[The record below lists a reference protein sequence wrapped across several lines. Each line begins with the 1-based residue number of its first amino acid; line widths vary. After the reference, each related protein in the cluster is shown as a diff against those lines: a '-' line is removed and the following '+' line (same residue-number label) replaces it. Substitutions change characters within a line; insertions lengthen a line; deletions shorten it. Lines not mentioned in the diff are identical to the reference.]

1 MAETIIINAA
11 TREIKVPDSE
21 INFGVAGERKIERK
35 HFRIEGRTYKGVDLA
50 DGFAWKVSCE
60 NAAKKPCADLID
72 SIVADATGIEFDW
85 VVGAAP
91 MAFKGELKFSVCAK
105 RTNSLAEILN
115 EWHSRIG
122 TGIVNAGL
130 EATVEDIGGYDLA
143 AQLQQ
148 EASQAKA
155 NAEAAKDAQEAAESA
170 RDAAS
175 GSASAAA
182 GLASVWRW
190 SAPAASSASAA
201 ASAAKTAGDA
211 AAKVVNEGVAE
222 KLTEMQ
228 NIQKDV
234 STKAQTAETAAKN
247 ADTAKTAAQN
257 AQKAAEKS
265 AGNAANS
272 ESAAKTSAEQAAAA
286 RDTAQ
291 ELAGRVIVDDALS
304 DTSASPVQNK
314 VIFAALAKKQD
325 VQRVTFVINDTDGG
339 LDAVVAD

>member
-155 NAEAAKDAQEAAESA
+155 NAEAAKDAQEAAE
-170 RDAAS
+170 
-175 GSASAAA
+175 
-182 GLASVWRW
+182 
-190 SAPAASSASAA
+190 
-201 ASAAKTAGDA
+201 
-211 AAKVVNEGVAE
+211 
-222 KLTEMQ
+222 
-228 NIQKDV
+228 
-234 STKAQTAETAAKN
+234 
-247 ADTAKTAAQN
+247 
-257 AQKAAEKS
+257 KS

-272 ESAAKTSAEQAAAA
+272 ESAAKISAEQAAAA

>member
-130 EATVEDIGGYDLA
+130 EAAVEDIGGYDLA

-175 GSASAAA
+175 GSA
-182 GLASVWRW
+182 
-190 SAPAASSASAA
+190 
-201 ASAAKTAGDA
+201 
-211 AAKVVNEGVAE
+211 
-222 KLTEMQ
+222 
-228 NIQKDV
+228 
-234 STKAQTAETAAKN
+234 
-247 ADTAKTAAQN
+247 
-257 AQKAAEKS
+257 
-265 AGNAANS
+265 
-272 ESAAKTSAEQAAAA
+272 SAAKTSAEQAAAA

>member
-1 MAETIIINAA
+1 MAEAIVIDAA
-11 TREIKVPDSE
+11 TRAISVPDSE
-21 INFGVAGERKIERK
+21 ARFGCAGERKIEKK
-35 HFRIEGRTYKGVDLA
+35 HIHIDGRVVDDTDLGI
-50 DGFAWKVSCE
+50 GFSWKVSCE
-60 NAAKKPCADLID
+60 NAGGFLCADLID
-72 SIVADATGIEFDW
+72 SIKADVDSIEFDW

-91 MAFKGELKFSVCAK
+91 MAYKGKLKFSICAI
-105 RTNSLAEILN
+105 RTDVDGSVLQ
-115 EWHSRIG
+115 EWHSHIG
-122 TGIVNAGL
+122 EGTVAAGL
-130 EATVEDIGGYDLA
+130 EATAENVGGVDLMAHLQSLA
-143 AQLQQ
+143 AQ
-148 EASQAKA
+148 
-155 NAEAAKDAQEAAESA
+155 AEANRSASETARKKAESA
-170 RDAAS
+170 Q
-175 GSASAAA
+175 SAAA
-182 GLASVWRW
+182 D
-190 SAPAASSASAA
+190 SAA
-201 ASAAKTAGDA
+201 EALNSKNAAAKSAENAAENAKAAGDA
-211 AAKVVNEGVAE
+211 ATKVIKEGVAE

-234 STKAQTAETAAKN
+234 STKAKTAETAAEN

-291 ELAGRVIVDDALS
+291 ELAGRVTVDDTLS
-304 DTSASPVQNK
+304 DASASPVQNK

>member
-1 MAETIIINAA
+1 MREPIVINAE
-11 TREIKVPDSE
+11 TREITVPE
-21 INFGVAGERKIERK
+21 TERAFGVAGERKVEVK
-35 HFRIEGRTYKGVDLA
+35 HIRIEGRTVDGTDLTQ
-50 DGFAWKVSCE
+50 GFSWKVSCE
-60 NAAKKPCADLID
+60 NAGKELCADLID
-72 SIVADATGIEFDW
+72 GIVADAGNIEFDW
-85 VVGAAP
+85 IVGAAP
-91 MAFKGELKFSVCAK
+91 MAYKGTMHFAVCAV
-105 RTNSLAEILN
+105 RVDAAGNILQ
-115 EWHSRIG
+115 EWHSKLG
-122 TGIVNAGL
+122 AGVVANGI
-130 EATVEDIGGYDLA
+130 EATVQNIGGQDLLAHIQSITAA
-143 AQLQQ
+143 AQQ
-148 EASQAKA
+148 
-155 NAEAAKDAQEAAESA
+155 NAAAAQ
-170 RDAAS
+170 RDAA
-175 GSASAAA
+175 AAAKNAEDAANSAAEA
-182 GLASVWRW
+182 LNSKN
-190 SAPAASSASAA
+190 AA
-201 ASAAKTAGDA
+201 AKSAENAAENAKAAGDA
-211 AAKVVNEGVAE
+211 ATKVIEEGVAE

-272 ESAAKTSAEQAAAA
+272 ESAAKTSAERAAAA

-314 VIFAALAKKQD
+314 VIFAALAKKQN

>member
-72 SIVADATGIEFDW
+72 SIVADTTGIEFDW

-155 NAEAAKDAQEAAESA
+155 NAEAAKDAQEAAE
-170 RDAAS
+170 
-175 GSASAAA
+175 
-182 GLASVWRW
+182 
-190 SAPAASSASAA
+190 
-201 ASAAKTAGDA
+201 
-211 AAKVVNEGVAE
+211 
-222 KLTEMQ
+222 
-228 NIQKDV
+228 
-234 STKAQTAETAAKN
+234 
-247 ADTAKTAAQN
+247 
-257 AQKAAEKS
+257 KS

>member
-130 EATVEDIGGYDLA
+130 EAAVEDIGGYDLA

-155 NAEAAKDAQEAAESA
+155 NAEAAKDAQE
-170 RDAAS
+170 
-175 GSASAAA
+175 
-182 GLASVWRW
+182 
-190 SAPAASSASAA
+190 
-201 ASAAKTAGDA
+201 
-211 AAKVVNEGVAE
+211 
-222 KLTEMQ
+222 
-228 NIQKDV
+228 
-234 STKAQTAETAAKN
+234 
-247 ADTAKTAAQN
+247 
-257 AQKAAEKS
+257 AAEKS

>member
-155 NAEAAKDAQEAAESA
+155 NAEAAKDAQ
-170 RDAAS
+170 
-175 GSASAAA
+175 
-182 GLASVWRW
+182 
-190 SAPAASSASAA
+190 
-201 ASAAKTAGDA
+201 
-211 AAKVVNEGVAE
+211 
-222 KLTEMQ
+222 
-228 NIQKDV
+228 
-234 STKAQTAETAAKN
+234 
-247 ADTAKTAAQN
+247 
-257 AQKAAEKS
+257 KAAEKS

>member
-182 GLASVWRW
+182 GLAS
-190 SAPAASSASAA
+190 AAASSASAA

-257 AQKAAEKS
+257 A
-265 AGNAANS
+265 
-272 ESAAKTSAEQAAAA
+272 
-286 RDTAQ
+286 
-291 ELAGRVIVDDALS
+291 
-304 DTSASPVQNK
+304 
-314 VIFAALAKKQD
+314 
-325 VQRVTFVINDTDGG
+325 
-339 LDAVVAD
+339 

>member
-35 HFRIEGRTYKGVDLA
+35 HFRIEGRTYNGVDLA

-155 NAEAAKDAQEAAESA
+155 NAEAAKDAQEAAE
-170 RDAAS
+170 
-175 GSASAAA
+175 
-182 GLASVWRW
+182 
-190 SAPAASSASAA
+190 
-201 ASAAKTAGDA
+201 
-211 AAKVVNEGVAE
+211 
-222 KLTEMQ
+222 
-228 NIQKDV
+228 
-234 STKAQTAETAAKN
+234 
-247 ADTAKTAAQN
+247 
-257 AQKAAEKS
+257 KS

-291 ELAGRVIVDDALS
+291 ELAGRVTVDDTLS
-304 DTSASPVQNK
+304 DASASPVQNK

>member
-155 NAEAAKDAQEAAESA
+155 NAEAAKDAQEAAE
-170 RDAAS
+170 
-175 GSASAAA
+175 
-182 GLASVWRW
+182 
-190 SAPAASSASAA
+190 
-201 ASAAKTAGDA
+201 
-211 AAKVVNEGVAE
+211 
-222 KLTEMQ
+222 
-228 NIQKDV
+228 
-234 STKAQTAETAAKN
+234 
-247 ADTAKTAAQN
+247 
-257 AQKAAEKS
+257 KS

-272 ESAAKTSAEQAAAA
+272 ESAAKSSAEQAAAA

>member
-1 MAETIIINAA
+1 MREPIVINAE
-11 TREIKVPDSE
+11 TREITVPE
-21 INFGVAGERKIERK
+21 TERAFGVAGERKVEVK
-35 HFRIEGRTYKGVDLA
+35 HIRIEGRTVDGTDLTQ
-50 DGFAWKVSCE
+50 GFSWKVSCE
-60 NAAKKPCADLID
+60 NAGKELCADLID
-72 SIVADATGIEFDW
+72 GIVADAGNIEFDW
-85 VVGAAP
+85 IVGAAP
-91 MAFKGELKFSVCAK
+91 MAYKGTMHFAVCAV
-105 RTNSLAEILN
+105 RVDAAGNILQ
-115 EWHSRIG
+115 EWHSKLG
-122 TGIVNAGL
+122 AGVVANGI
-130 EATVEDIGGYDLA
+130 EATVQNIGGQDLLAHIQSITAA
-143 AQLQQ
+143 AQQ
-148 EASQAKA
+148 
-155 NAEAAKDAQEAAESA
+155 NAAAAQ
-170 RDAAS
+170 RDAA
-175 GSASAAA
+175 AAAKNAEDAANSAAEA
-182 GLASVWRW
+182 LNSKN
-190 SAPAASSASAA
+190 AA
-201 ASAAKTAGDA
+201 AKSAENAAENAKSAGDA
-211 AAKVVNEGVAE
+211 ATKVIKEGVAE

-272 ESAAKTSAEQAAAA
+272 ESAAKTSAERAAAA

-339 LDAVVAD
+339 LDAVVVD

>member
-155 NAEAAKDAQEAAESA
+155 NAEAAKDAQEAAE
-170 RDAAS
+170 
-175 GSASAAA
+175 
-182 GLASVWRW
+182 
-190 SAPAASSASAA
+190 
-201 ASAAKTAGDA
+201 
-211 AAKVVNEGVAE
+211 
-222 KLTEMQ
+222 
-228 NIQKDV
+228 
-234 STKAQTAETAAKN
+234 
-247 ADTAKTAAQN
+247 
-257 AQKAAEKS
+257 KS

-272 ESAAKTSAEQAAAA
+272 ESAAKTSAERAAAA

>member
-155 NAEAAKDAQEAAESA
+155 NAEAAKDAQ
-170 RDAAS
+170 
-175 GSASAAA
+175 
-182 GLASVWRW
+182 
-190 SAPAASSASAA
+190 
-201 ASAAKTAGDA
+201 
-211 AAKVVNEGVAE
+211 N
-222 KLTEMQ
+222 
-228 NIQKDV
+228 
-234 STKAQTAETAAKN
+234 
-247 ADTAKTAAQN
+247 
-257 AQKAAEKS
+257 AAEKS

-291 ELAGRVIVDDALS
+291 ELAGRVTVDDTLS
-304 DTSASPVQNK
+304 DASASPVQNK

>member
-148 EASQAKA
+148 EA
-155 NAEAAKDAQEAAESA
+155 AESA

-182 GLASVWRW
+182 GLAS
-190 SAPAASSASAA
+190 AAASSASAA

-304 DTSASPVQNK
+304 DTSASAVQNK

>member
-155 NAEAAKDAQEAAESA
+155 NAEAAKDAQ
-170 RDAAS
+170 
-175 GSASAAA
+175 
-182 GLASVWRW
+182 
-190 SAPAASSASAA
+190 
-201 ASAAKTAGDA
+201 
-211 AAKVVNEGVAE
+211 
-222 KLTEMQ
+222 
-228 NIQKDV
+228 
-234 STKAQTAETAAKN
+234 
-247 ADTAKTAAQN
+247 
-257 AQKAAEKS
+257 KAAEKS

-339 LDAVVAD
+339 LDAVAAD

>member
-155 NAEAAKDAQEAAESA
+155 NAEAAKDAQ
-170 RDAAS
+170 
-175 GSASAAA
+175 
-182 GLASVWRW
+182 
-190 SAPAASSASAA
+190 
-201 ASAAKTAGDA
+201 
-211 AAKVVNEGVAE
+211 
-222 KLTEMQ
+222 
-228 NIQKDV
+228 
-234 STKAQTAETAAKN
+234 
-247 ADTAKTAAQN
+247 
-257 AQKAAEKS
+257 KAAEKS

-291 ELAGRVIVDDALS
+291 ELVGHVIVDDALS

>member
-175 GSASAAA
+175 GSASAA
-182 GLASVWRW
+182 
-190 SAPAASSASAA
+190 
-201 ASAAKTAGDA
+201 
-211 AAKVVNEGVAE
+211 
-222 KLTEMQ
+222 
-228 NIQKDV
+228 
-234 STKAQTAETAAKN
+234 
-247 ADTAKTAAQN
+247 
-257 AQKAAEKS
+257 
-265 AGNAANS
+265 
-272 ESAAKTSAEQAAAA
+272 KTSAEQAAAA

>member
-155 NAEAAKDAQEAAESA
+155 NAEAAKDAQEAGVVSCKLSKETTVLFNCDPLSKEMIRVSITFESPFTTN
-170 RDAAS
+170 
-175 GSASAAA
+175 
-182 GLASVWRW
+182 GL
-190 SAPAASSASAA
+190 
-201 ASAAKTAGDA
+201 
-211 AAKVVNEGVAE
+211 
-222 KLTEMQ
+222 
-228 NIQKDV
+228 
-234 STKAQTAETAAKN
+234 
-247 ADTAKTAAQN
+247 
-257 AQKAAEKS
+257 
-265 AGNAANS
+265 
-272 ESAAKTSAEQAAAA
+272 
-286 RDTAQ
+286 
-291 ELAGRVIVDDALS
+291 
-304 DTSASPVQNK
+304 
-314 VIFAALAKKQD
+314 
-325 VQRVTFVINDTDGG
+325 
-339 LDAVVAD
+339 

>member
-148 EASQAKA
+148 EAAQAKA

-182 GLASVWRW
+182 DS
-190 SAPAASSASAA
+190 AASSASAA
-201 ASAAKTAGDA
+201 ANAAKTAGDA

-272 ESAAKTSAEQAAAA
+272 ESAAKNSAEQAAAA

-291 ELAGRVIVDDALS
+291 ELAGRVTVDDTLS
-304 DTSASPVQNK
+304 DASASPVQNK

>member
-148 EASQAKA
+148 EAEQAKA
-155 NAEAAKDAQEAAESA
+155 NAE
-170 RDAAS
+170 
-175 GSASAAA
+175 
-182 GLASVWRW
+182 
-190 SAPAASSASAA
+190 
-201 ASAAKTAGDA
+201 T
-211 AAKVVNEGVAE
+211 
-222 KLTEMQ
+222 
-228 NIQKDV
+228 
-234 STKAQTAETAAKN
+234 
-247 ADTAKTAAQN
+247 AQN
-257 AQKAAEKS
+257 AQKAAKKS
-265 AGNAANS
+265 ADNAANS
-272 ESAAKTSAEQAAAA
+272 ESAAKNSAEQAAAA

-291 ELAGRVIVDDALS
+291 ELAGRVTVDDTLS
-304 DTSASPVQNK
+304 DASASPVQNK

>member
-155 NAEAAKDAQEAAESA
+155 NAEAAKDAQEAAE
-170 RDAAS
+170 
-175 GSASAAA
+175 
-182 GLASVWRW
+182 
-190 SAPAASSASAA
+190 
-201 ASAAKTAGDA
+201 
-211 AAKVVNEGVAE
+211 
-222 KLTEMQ
+222 
-228 NIQKDV
+228 
-234 STKAQTAETAAKN
+234 
-247 ADTAKTAAQN
+247 
-257 AQKAAEKS
+257 KS

-272 ESAAKTSAEQAAAA
+272 ESAAKTSAERAAAA

-291 ELAGRVIVDDALS
+291 ELAGRVTVDDTLS
-304 DTSASPVQNK
+304 DASSSPVQNK

>member
-148 EASQAKA
+148 EAEQAKA

-182 GLASVWRW
+182 NSAS
-190 SAPAASSASAA
+190 AAASSASAA
-201 ASAAKTAGDA
+201 ANAAKTAGDA

-234 STKAQTAETAAKN
+234 STKAQTAGTAAKN

-257 AQKAAEKS
+257 AQKAAKKS
-265 AGNAANS
+265 ADNAANS
-272 ESAAKTSAEQAAAA
+272 ESAAKNSAEQAAAA

-291 ELAGRVIVDDALS
+291 ELAGRVTVDDTLS
-304 DTSASPVQNK
+304 DASASPVQNK

>member
-175 GSASAAA
+175 GSASAA
-182 GLASVWRW
+182 
-190 SAPAASSASAA
+190 
-201 ASAAKTAGDA
+201 
-211 AAKVVNEGVAE
+211 
-222 KLTEMQ
+222 
-228 NIQKDV
+228 
-234 STKAQTAETAAKN
+234 
-247 ADTAKTAAQN
+247 
-257 AQKAAEKS
+257 
-265 AGNAANS
+265 
-272 ESAAKTSAEQAAAA
+272 KTSAERAAAA

-291 ELAGRVIVDDALS
+291 ELAGRVTVDDTLS
-304 DTSASPVQNK
+304 DASSSPVQNK

>member
-182 GLASVWRW
+182 GLAS
-190 SAPAASSASAA
+190 AAASSASAA
-201 ASAAKTAGDA
+201 ASAAKT
-211 AAKVVNEGVAE
+211 
-222 KLTEMQ
+222 
-228 NIQKDV
+228 
-234 STKAQTAETAAKN
+234 
-247 ADTAKTAAQN
+247 
-257 AQKAAEKS
+257 
-265 AGNAANS
+265 
-272 ESAAKTSAEQAAAA
+272 AAAA

>member
-155 NAEAAKDAQEAAESA
+155 NAEAAKDAQEAAE
-170 RDAAS
+170 
-175 GSASAAA
+175 
-182 GLASVWRW
+182 
-190 SAPAASSASAA
+190 
-201 ASAAKTAGDA
+201 
-211 AAKVVNEGVAE
+211 
-222 KLTEMQ
+222 
-228 NIQKDV
+228 
-234 STKAQTAETAAKN
+234 
-247 ADTAKTAAQN
+247 
-257 AQKAAEKS
+257 KS

-291 ELAGRVIVDDALS
+291 ELAGRVTVDDTLS
-304 DTSASPVQNK
+304 DASSSPVQNK

>member
-1 MAETIIINAA
+1 MAEPIVINAE
-11 TREIKVPDSE
+11 TREITVPE
-21 INFGVAGERKIERK
+21 AERAFGVAGERKVEVK
-35 HFRIEGRTYKGVDLA
+35 HIRIEGRTVDGTDLTQ
-50 DGFAWKVSCE
+50 GFSWKVSCE
-60 NAAKKPCADLID
+60 NAGKELCADLID
-72 SIVADATGIEFDW
+72 GIVADAGNIEFDW
-85 VVGAAP
+85 IVGAAP
-91 MAFKGELKFSVCAK
+91 MAYKGTMHFAVCAV
-105 RTNSLAEILN
+105 RVDAAGNILQ
-115 EWHSRIG
+115 EWHSKLG
-122 TGIVNAGL
+122 AGVVANGI
-130 EATVEDIGGYDLA
+130 EATVQNIGGQDLLAHIQSITAA
-143 AQLQQ
+143 AQQ
-148 EASQAKA
+148 
-155 NAEAAKDAQEAAESA
+155 NAAAAQ
-170 RDAAS
+170 RDAA
-175 GSASAAA
+175 AAAKNAEDAANSAAEA
-182 GLASVWRW
+182 LNSKN
-190 SAPAASSASAA
+190 AA
-201 ASAAKTAGDA
+201 AKSAENAAENAKAAGDA
-211 AAKVVNEGVAE
+211 ATKVIEEGVAE

-291 ELAGRVIVDDALS
+291 ELAGRVTVDDTLS
-304 DTSASPVQNK
+304 DASASPVQNK

>member
-155 NAEAAKDAQEAAESA
+155 NAEAAKDAQEAAE
-170 RDAAS
+170 
-175 GSASAAA
+175 
-182 GLASVWRW
+182 
-190 SAPAASSASAA
+190 
-201 ASAAKTAGDA
+201 
-211 AAKVVNEGVAE
+211 
-222 KLTEMQ
+222 
-228 NIQKDV
+228 
-234 STKAQTAETAAKN
+234 
-247 ADTAKTAAQN
+247 
-257 AQKAAEKS
+257 KS

-291 ELAGRVIVDDALS
+291 ELASRVIVDDALS

>member
-1 MAETIIINAA
+1 MAEPIVINAD
-11 TREIKVPDSE
+11 TREITVPE
-21 INFGVAGERKIERK
+21 AERAFGVAGERKVEVK
-35 HFRIEGRTYKGVDLA
+35 HIRTEGRTVDGTDLTQ
-50 DGFAWKVSCE
+50 GFSWKVSCE
-60 NAAKKPCADLID
+60 NAGKELCADLID
-72 SIVADATGIEFDW
+72 GIVADAGNIEFDW
-85 VVGAAP
+85 IVGAAP
-91 MAFKGELKFSVCAK
+91 MAYKGTMHFAVCAV
-105 RTNSLAEILN
+105 RVDAAGNILQ
-115 EWHSRIG
+115 EWHSKLG
-122 TGIVNAGL
+122 AGIVANGI
-130 EATVEDIGGYDLA
+130 EATVQNIGGQDLLAHIQSITAA
-143 AQLQQ
+143 AQRD
-148 EASQAKA
+148 AAAAAKNAEDAA
-155 NAEAAKDAQEAAESA
+155 NSAEAAADSAAEALNSKK
-170 RDAAS
+170 
-175 GSASAAA
+175 AAA
-182 GLASVWRW
+182 K
-190 SAPAASSASAA
+190 SAENAAEN
-201 ASAAKTAGDA
+201 AKAAGDA
-211 AAKVVNEGVAE
+211 ATKVIEEGVAE

-325 VQRVTFVINDTDGG
+325 VQRVTFVIDDTDGG

>member
-155 NAEAAKDAQEAAESA
+155 NAEAAKDAQEAAE
-170 RDAAS
+170 
-175 GSASAAA
+175 
-182 GLASVWRW
+182 
-190 SAPAASSASAA
+190 
-201 ASAAKTAGDA
+201 
-211 AAKVVNEGVAE
+211 
-222 KLTEMQ
+222 
-228 NIQKDV
+228 
-234 STKAQTAETAAKN
+234 
-247 ADTAKTAAQN
+247 
-257 AQKAAEKS
+257 KS

>member
-148 EASQAKA
+148 EAAQAKA
-155 NAEAAKDAQEAAESA
+155 NAEAAKDAQE
-170 RDAAS
+170 
-175 GSASAAA
+175 
-182 GLASVWRW
+182 
-190 SAPAASSASAA
+190 
-201 ASAAKTAGDA
+201 
-211 AAKVVNEGVAE
+211 
-222 KLTEMQ
+222 
-228 NIQKDV
+228 
-234 STKAQTAETAAKN
+234 
-247 ADTAKTAAQN
+247 
-257 AQKAAEKS
+257 AAEKS

-291 ELAGRVIVDDALS
+291 ELAGHVTVDDTLS
-304 DTSASPVQNK
+304 DASASPVQNK

>member
-148 EASQAKA
+148 EAEQAKA
-155 NAEAAKDAQEAAESA
+155 NAEAAKDAQEAAE
-170 RDAAS
+170 
-175 GSASAAA
+175 
-182 GLASVWRW
+182 
-190 SAPAASSASAA
+190 
-201 ASAAKTAGDA
+201 
-211 AAKVVNEGVAE
+211 
-222 KLTEMQ
+222 
-228 NIQKDV
+228 
-234 STKAQTAETAAKN
+234 
-247 ADTAKTAAQN
+247 
-257 AQKAAEKS
+257 KS

-272 ESAAKTSAEQAAAA
+272 ESAAKASAEQAAAA

-291 ELAGRVIVDDALS
+291 ELAGRVTVDDTLS
-304 DTSASPVQNK
+304 DASASPVQNK